1 MALRVPAVQNRPN
14 APGPGIPSTI
24 SSMLARLDRELI
36 GVFAVSE
43 QIYECEVEKQVMSV
57 VPSRLNGGMNELLEG
72 LRSLRDQ
79 AVEVSRGIDAVG
91 ALADADLVEMLTV
104 AGHVQ
109 RLLDAVVVEA
119 VGEVEARSD
128 STVTQERM
136 TARLGC
142 RDVPEL
148 VERTT
153 RCSRSTADRYR
164 RAAKAIRRETSIVTG
179 EILPS
184 PLPATR
190 EALLG
195 GELGLDGLLAVAGP
209 LQGMGGRA
217 EHELLMLADAALA
230 AQAKGE
236 GPDAAPP
243 APADV
248 LRMHAQAWAAVLD
261 EDGAE
266 PREREVIRHRGIT
279 LSGPTDHG
287 VPLRGMLMPEVAA
300 QLQRIF
306 DALGAPGAAAG
317 GVQFTDPDSTLEDDV
332 PLDTRTAAQ
341 KRHDALA
348 NALAVAAV
356 SGELPTIGGAAPTLI
371 VSVNAEDLAAGTG
384 SAHLEGCEAPVS
396 LATAHRVACAGS
408 TQRVLIAEGGRIVAL
423 GVPDRVFNAH
433 QRRAITLRDG
443 GCIIPGCQI
452 PASWCEIHHVT
463 DHAKGGP
470 THTDNG
476 ALLCWYHHR
485 FLEWNGWHIRM
496 NNGVPEVRAPAWYD
510 ATLRWRPVT
519 RSGTR
524 LARAVRRGE
533 VPPAPS

>member
-1 MALRVPAVQNRPN
+1 MK
-14 APGPGIPSTI
+14 
-24 SSMLARLDRELI
+24 EL
-36 GVFAVSE
+36 VD
-43 QIYECEVEKQVMSV
+43 
-57 VPSRLNGGMNELLEG
+57 G
-72 LRSLRDQ
+72 LRTLRDQ
-79 AVEVSRGIDAVG
+79 TVEVSRGIDAVG
-91 ALADADLVEMLTV
+91 GLADADLVELLTV
-104 AGHVQ
+104 AGDVQ
-109 RLLDAVVVEA
+109 RLLDAVVIET

-128 STVTQERM
+128 SAVTEERM

-153 RCSRSTADRYR
+153 RCSRSTAGRYR
-164 RAAKAIRRETSIVTG
+164 RAAKATRRATSIVTG
-179 EILPS
+179 EILPA
-184 PLPATR
+184 PLPAAR
-190 EALLG
+190 DALLG

-209 LQGMGGRA
+209 LQGIGGRA
-217 EHELLMLADAALA
+217 EHEMLLLADASLA
-230 AQAKGE
+230 AQARGE

-243 APADV
+243 ASADV

-261 EDGAE
+261 EDGAK
-266 PREREVIRHRGIT
+266 PREREAIRHRGIT
-279 LSGPTDHG
+279 LSRPTDHG

-306 DALGAPGAAAG
+306 DALGSPRTGDG
-317 GVQFTDPDSTLEDDV
+317 GVQFTDSDSTLQDDI
-332 PLDTRTAAQ
+332 PLDTRTPAQ

-348 NALAVAAV
+348 NALAVAAA
-356 SGELPTIGGAAPTLI
+356 SGELPTIGGAAPTLV
-371 VSVNAEDLAAGTG
+371 VSVNAEDLAGGTG
-384 SAHLEGCEAPVS
+384 FAHLEGCDEPVS
-396 LATAHRVACAGS
+396 LAAAHRVACAGA
-408 TQRVLIAEGGRIVAL
+408 TQRVLIADDGRIVQL

-452 PASWCEIHHVT
+452 PASWCEIHHVI
-463 DHAKGGP
+463 DHAEGGP

-476 ALLCWYHHR
+476 VLLCWFHHR

-496 NNGVPEVRAPAWYD
+496 NEGVPEVRAPGWYD

-524 LARAVRRGE
+524 LKRAVKRGQF
-533 VPPAPS
+533 PPARS